1 VKYINS
7 GRKIPLVEVH
17 NMEISQELVDAI
29 NDQLNFE
36 LYSAFLYLS
45 MGTWLEEQ
53 NLGGMAKWMEI
64 QYQEEFAHAMRF
76 YRHLTERGA
85 RVTMKQIDAPKTEW
99 ASAHDVFADAYHHE
113 AIVTERIYKI
123 GDIADRLG
131 DRSTQSMLTW
141 FYNEQTEEEAKT
153 MEIRDKLKLIG
164 DSIPALLQLDAE
176 LGARPED
183 VVIPA
188 DSTAP

>member
-1 VKYINS
+1 
-7 GRKIPLVEVH
+7 
-17 NMEISQELVDAI
+17 MEIDKELVDAI

-36 LYSAFLYLS
+36 LYSAFIYLS

-53 NLGGMAKWMEI
+53 NLGGMAAWMEI
-64 QYQEEFAHAMRF
+64 QYKEEFAHAMRF

-99 ASAHDVFADAYHHE
+99 ASAHEVFTDAFHHE
-113 AIVTERIYKI
+113 TIVTERIYKI

-164 DSIPALLQLDAE
+164 DSIPALLQLDSQ
-176 LGARPED
+176 LGARVD
-183 VVIPA
+183 NVVIPA
-188 DSTAP
+188 ESTDP

>member
-1 VKYINS
+1 
-7 GRKIPLVEVH
+7 
-17 NMEISQELVDAI
+17 MEISQELVDAI

-36 LYSAFLYLS
+36 LYSAFIYLS

-53 NLGGMAKWMEI
+53 NLSGMAHWMEI
-64 QYQEEFAHAMRF
+64 QYQEEFSHAMRF

-85 RVTMKQIDAPKTEW
+85 RVVLKQIDAPQTEW
-99 ASAHDVFADAYHHE
+99 KSAHEVFAVAYHHE
-113 AIVTERIYKI
+113 SVVTERIYKI

-153 MEIRDKLKLIG
+153 MELRDKLKLIG
-164 DSIPALLQLDAE
+164 DSIPALLQLDSQ
-176 LGARPED
+176 LGARPAT

-188 DSTAP
+188 ESTDP

>member
-1 VKYINS
+1 VKCQQ
-7 GRKIPLVEVH
+7 RKKTPLVEVR

-29 NDQLNFE
+29 NDQINFE
-36 LYSAFLYLS
+36 LYSAFIYLS

-53 NLGGMAKWMEI
+53 NLNGMAHWMEV

-85 RVTMKQIDAPKTEW
+85 RVVLKTIEGPKTEW

-113 AIVTERIYKI
+113 LLVTERIYKM
-123 GDIADRLG
+123 GDIADKLG

-141 FYNEQTEEEAKT
+141 FYNEQTEEEANT
-153 MEIRDKLKLIG
+153 MGIRDKLKLIG
-164 DSIPALLQLDAE
+164 DSIPALLQLDSQ
-176 LGARPED
+176 LGTRPPAPP
-183 VVIPA
+183 IPA
-188 DSTAP
+188 ESTDP

>member
-1 VKYINS
+1 
-7 GRKIPLVEVH
+7 
-17 NMEISQELVDAI
+17 MEISQELVDTI

-53 NLGGMAKWMEI
+53 NLSGMAAWMEI

-85 RVTMKQIDAPKTEW
+85 RVTLKQIDAPKTEW
-99 ASAHDVFADAYHHE
+99 TSAHEVFAEAYHHE
-113 AIVTERIYKI
+113 TIVTERIYKI
-123 GDIADRLG
+123 GDIADKLG

-153 MEIRDKLKLIG
+153 MELRDKLKLIG
-164 DSIPALLQLDAE
+164 SSIPALLQLDAQ
-176 LGARPED
+176 LGARPAN

>member
-1 VKYINS
+1 
-7 GRKIPLVEVH
+7 
-17 NMEISQELVDAI
+17 MEINKELVDAI

-36 LYSAFLYLS
+36 LYSAFIYLS
-45 MGTWLEEQ
+45 MGTWFEEQ
-53 NLGGMAKWMEI
+53 NLTGMAHWMEI
-64 QYQEEFAHAMRF
+64 QYKEEFAHAMRF

-85 RVTMKQIDAPKTEW
+85 RVVMKQIDAPKTDW

-113 AIVTERIYKI
+113 TIVTERIYKI

-164 DSIPALLQLDAE
+164 DSIPALLQLDSQ
-176 LGARPED
+176 LGARVD
-183 VVIPA
+183 NVVIPA
-188 DSTAP
+188 ESTDP

>member
-1 VKYINS
+1 
-7 GRKIPLVEVH
+7 
-17 NMEISQELVDAI
+17 MEIDKELVDAI

-53 NLGGMAKWMEI
+53 SLGGMAHWMEI

-85 RVTMKQIDAPKTEW
+85 RVVMKEIAAPKTDW
-99 ASAHDVFADAYHHE
+99 ASAHEAFADAYHHE
-113 AIVTERIYKI
+113 TIVTERIYKI

-131 DRSTQSMLTW
+131 DRSTQSMLNW

-153 MEIRDKLKLIG
+153 MELRDKLKLIG
-164 DSIPALLQLDAE
+164 DSIPALLHLDTE
-176 LGARPED
+176 LGARPPAAP
-183 VVIPA
+183 IPA
-188 DSTAP
+188 ESTDL

>member
-1 VKYINS
+1 MKCINS
-7 GRKIPLVEVH
+7 GRITPLVEVR

-53 NLGGMAKWMEI
+53 NLGRMATWMEI

-113 AIVTERIYKI
+113 SIVTERIYKI

-153 MEIRDKLKLIG
+153 METRDKLKLIG

-176 LGARPED
+176 LGARPAN

>member
-1 VKYINS
+1 
-7 GRKIPLVEVH
+7 
-17 NMEISQELVDAI
+17 MEIDNELVDAI

-36 LYSAFLYLS
+36 LYSAFIYLS

-53 NLGGMAKWMEI
+53 SLSGMAHWMEI

-85 RVTMKQIDAPKTEW
+85 RVVMKEIAAPKTEW
-99 ASAHDVFADAYHHE
+99 ASAHEVFADAFHHE
-113 AIVTERIYKI
+113 SIVTKRIYKI

-153 MEIRDKLKLIG
+153 MELCDKLKLIG
-164 DSIPALLQLDAE
+164 DSIPALLQLDSE
-176 LGARPED
+176 LGARPPAAP
-183 VVIPA
+183 IPA
-188 DSTAP
+188 ESTDP